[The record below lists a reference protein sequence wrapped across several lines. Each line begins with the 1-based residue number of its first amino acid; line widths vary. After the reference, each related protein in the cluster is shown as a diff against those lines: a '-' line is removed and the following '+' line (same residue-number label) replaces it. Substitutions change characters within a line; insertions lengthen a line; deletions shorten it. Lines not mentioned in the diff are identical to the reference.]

1 MGLDKLMYVNRAS
14 YRVSSKCPPLL
25 LLLLVISNV
34 AFFQIKWELKEKW
47 EPSEHSIDLDFNAFL
62 PNLLFLFLF
71 NYGKI

>member
-34 AFFQIKWELKEKW
+34 AFFQIRWELKEKW
-47 EPSEHSIDLDFNAFL
+47 EPSEHSIYLDFNAQST
-62 PNLLFLFLF
+62 FLFLF